1 MLNVR
6 SYNPAL
12 QQRLRGFLTA
22 KDAEGLCQYL
32 ASLSHSAFRTAG
44 MMLGDALLKELPSED
59 FWHFFS
65 TIVPTH
71 SKAYLGTFIKGA
83 AAKFSPGG
91 LTSGETALRTFATAA
106 TPIDLRKIVE
116 QLLPTLTQTE
126 DIELLLRICC
136 DGTVQQEV
144 LALMRCNSLAAYYLL
159 FSRLRKLEGEPQLL
173 RAHCLT
179 LMRKGDHRSFNL
191 ACIVHHY
198 FGLNDLPGT
207 FSLRLENY
215 ELSRLDGN
223 YEQFCKILAR

>member
-1 MLNVR
+1 MLNIR

-12 QQRLRGFLTA
+12 QQRLRGYLTT
-22 KDAEGLCQYL
+22 KDAEGLCKYL
-32 ASLSHSAFRTAG
+32 VSLSHSAFRTAG
-44 MMLGDALLKELPSED
+44 MMLGDTLLKELPAED

-71 SKAYLGTFIKGA
+71 SKAYLGTFIKAA
-83 AAKFSPGG
+83 AAKFSSGG
-91 LTSGETALRTFATAA
+91 FTSGEAALKTFASAA
-106 TPIDLRKIVE
+106 TAIDLRKIIE
-116 QLLPTLTQTE
+116 QLLPALTQTE

-144 LALMRCNSLAAYYLL
+144 QALMRGNGYACYYLL
-159 FSRLRKLEGEPQLL
+159 FSRLKKMEGDPQQL

-207 FSLRLENY
+207 FSLRLETY